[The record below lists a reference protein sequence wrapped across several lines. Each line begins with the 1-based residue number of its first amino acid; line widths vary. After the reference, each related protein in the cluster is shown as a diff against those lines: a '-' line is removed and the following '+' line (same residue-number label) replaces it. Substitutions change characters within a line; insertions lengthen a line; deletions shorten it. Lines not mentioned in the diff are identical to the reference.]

1 MSVEVKTEQLGE
13 ALQGYGFAY
22 LITVSA
28 EAESHVVAV
37 NPTLI
42 DDSLVLTDLG
52 RRTRTNAAAHPAAT
66 LVWPPRQMGGYS
78 LIVDGEATLNDAG
91 LSLRPSR
98 AVLHRP
104 APRPDGAAAPSTG
117 CESDCIEL

>member
-1 MSVEVKTEQLGE
+1 MSVEVKTDQLGE
-13 ALQGYGFAY
+13 ALQGYAFAY

-28 EAESHVVAV
+28 DAESHVVAV
-37 NPTLI
+37 TPVLVG
-42 DDSLVLTDLG
+42 DSLLITDLG
-52 RRTRTNAAAHPAAT
+52 RRTRMNAADHPAAT
-66 LVWPPRQMGGYS
+66 LVWPPMQTGGYS
-78 LIVDGEATLNDAG
+78 LIVDGEATLNDDG